1 MRALVTGS
9 RGFLG
14 ANLVVHLRERPGVTV
29 TEFHRGIPAADLP
42 ALVAEADVVFH
53 VAGIN
58 RPQDPAEFTS
68 GNVGLTAAVV
78 AAAEAAGRPIPIVLC
93 SSTQAALENPYGA
106 SKRAA
111 EDFLLD
117 YGVARGAACRVY
129 RLPNVFGKWSRPNYN
144 SAVATFCHNVSR
156 GLPIAIH
163 DPSVP
168 LRLVYVDDVCRE
180 FLTVLDEPVGSPAR
194 PPADREAMRC
204 TVEPVYETTVGD
216 LAATIQGFGRSRE
229 TRSVDRVGTG
239 LVRALYATYLSF
251 LPPEDFA
258 YGLTRHI
265 DPRGEFAEVVRTQDS
280 GQFSYFTAHPGVTRG
295 GHYHH
300 TKNEKFLVLR
310 GRARFRFRDIR
321 TGAEHVLET
330 SGDEP
335 RVVETVPGWA
345 HDITNIGSDEMV
357 VMLWANEAFDP
368 ARPDTVARQLGP

>member
-14 ANLVVHLRERPGVTV
+14 ANLVIHLRERQRIEVL
-29 TEFHRGIPAADLP
+29 EYHRGVPAADLP
-42 ALVAEADVVFH
+42 RLVAAADVVFH
-53 VAGIN
+53 LAGIN
-58 RPQDPAEFTS
+58 RPQDPAEFNS
-68 GNVGLTAAVV
+68 GNVGLTSAVV
-78 AAAEAAGRPIPIVLC
+78 AAAMAAGRAIPIVLA
-93 SSTQAALENPYGA
+93 SSTQAGLENPYGA
-106 SKRAA
+106 SKRGA
-111 EDFLLD
+111 EDLVLD
-117 YGVARGAACRVY
+117 YGALQGATCRVY

-144 SAVATFCHNVSR
+144 SAVATFCHNVTR
-156 GLPIAIH
+156 GLPITIH
-163 DPSVP
+163 DPAAP

-180 FLTVLDEPVGSPAR
+180 FLSILDQPTG
-194 PPADREAMRC
+194 PPSSREVMRF
-204 TVEPVYETTVGD
+204 TVEPVYETTVGHVAD
-216 LAATIQGFGRSRE
+216 TITGFGASRASR
-229 TRSVDRVGTG
+229 TVDRVGTG
-239 LVRALYATYLSF
+239 LTRALYATYLSF

-258 YGLTRHI
+258 YGLTRHV
-265 DPRGEFAEVVRTQDS
+265 DPRGEFAEVVRTGDS

-321 TGAEHVLET
+321 TGAEHALET
-330 SGDEP
+330 SGAEP

-368 ARPDTVARQLGP
+368 AHPDTVATPLAP

>member
-14 ANLVVHLRERPGVTV
+14 ANLVVHLRERPLVEV
-29 TEFHRGIPAADLP
+29 LESHRGVAEAELP
-42 ALVAEADVVFH
+42 GLVAAADVVFH

-58 RPQDPAEFTS
+58 RPRDPGEFTA
-68 GNVGLTAAVV
+68 GNVDLTAAVV
-78 AAAEAAGRPIPIVLC
+78 AAATAAGRAVPIVLT
-93 SSTQAALENPYGA
+93 SSTQAAVDNAYGA

-111 EDFLLD
+111 EEIVRG
-117 YGVARGAACRVY
+117 YGASSGADCRIY

-144 SAVATFCHNVSR
+144 SAVATFCHNVAR
-156 GLPIAIH
+156 GLPIVIN
-163 DPSVP
+163 DPAAP

-180 FLTVLDEPVGSPAR
+180 FLTILDQPAGVPVGRAAP
-194 PPADREAMRC
+194 DR
-204 TVEPVYETTVGD
+204 TVDPVYETTVGVVAD
-216 LAATIQGFGRSRE
+216 MIRGFGAARADR
-229 TRSVDRVGTG
+229 TVDRVGTG
-239 LVRALYATYLSF
+239 LARALYATYLSF
-251 LPPEDFA
+251 LPPQAFA
-258 YGLTRHI
+258 SGLTRHV
-265 DPRGEFAEVVRTQDS
+265 DRRGEFAEVVRTADS

-330 SGDEP
+330 CGTEP

-368 ARPDTVARQLGP
+368 AHPDTIATPLDA

>member
-1 MRALVTGS
+1 
-9 RGFLG
+9 
-14 ANLVVHLRERPGVTV
+14 
-29 TEFHRGIPAADLP
+29 
-42 ALVAEADVVFH
+42 
-53 VAGIN
+53 
-58 RPQDPAEFTS
+58 
-68 GNVGLTAAVV
+68 
-78 AAAEAAGRPIPIVLC
+78 
-93 SSTQAALENPYGA
+93 
-106 SKRAA
+106 
-111 EDFLLD
+111 
-117 YGVARGAACRVY
+117 
-129 RLPNVFGKWSRPNYN
+129 
-144 SAVATFCHNVSR
+144 
-156 GLPIAIH
+156 
-163 DPSVP
+163 VP

>member
-14 ANLVVHLRERPGVTV
+14 TNLVVHLRERADVTV
-29 TEFHRGIPAADLP
+29 SEFHRGVDAAELP
-42 ALVAEADVVFH
+42 GLVADADVVFH

-58 RPQDPAEFTS
+58 RPPDPAEFVP
-68 GNVGLTAAVV
+68 GNTGLTSTVV
-78 AAAEAAGRPIPIVLC
+78 SAAATAGRPIPIVLC
-93 SSTQAALENPYGA
+93 SSTQAAFDNPYGT
-106 SKRAA
+106 SKRTA
-111 EDFLLD
+111 EDLVLD
-117 YGVARGAACRVY
+117 YGVRHGAACRVY
-129 RLPNVFGKWSRPNYN
+129 RLPNVFGKWSRPEYN
-144 SAVATFCHNVSR
+144 SAVATFCHNVIR
-156 GLPIAIH
+156 GLPITIH
-163 DPSVP
+163 DPAAP

-180 FLTVLDEPVGSPAR
+180 FLTLLDGSSG
-194 PPADREAMRC
+194 PPADREAMRRA
-204 TVEPVYETTVGD
+204 VEPVYETTVGD

-229 TRSVDRVGTG
+229 TRTVDRVGTG

-251 LPPEDFA
+251 LPPERFS
-258 YGLTRHI
+258 YGLTRHV
-265 DPRGEFAEVVRTQDS
+265 DPRGEFAEVVRTADA

-310 GRARFRFRDIR
+310 GRALFRFRDIR

-330 SGDEP
+330 GGDEP

-345 HDITNIGSDEMV
+345 HDITNVGSDEMV

-368 ARPDTVARQLGP
+368 ARPDTVARGLGP